1 MTTINPTT
9 RTFARHSRP
18 TGTQYA
24 SAFEYKRRSDAGGI
38 AIVVMVLAPIASAL
52 IGYWVGVLL

>member
-1 MTTINPTT
+1 MTAINQTT
-9 RTFARHSRP
+9 RTFARHSRQS
-18 TGTQYA
+18 GTEYA
-24 SAFEYKRRSDAGGI
+24 SAFEHDRRKDTGGI